1 MYKKTISLLLCI
13 FMLANAAA
21 ITASAAS
28 LPITETLETPLV
40 AAWCDE
46 ALNVDAS
53 SRVEQTPEEYL
64 FSLADD
70 ADTKEYILLKSVNAN
85 AGDGFF
91 VMTNGYTEGGAAYDT
106 NSYGATNSD
115 HKGTKTEQSLVYDPE
130 RDGSV
135 AQRLNADSYIEE
147 HFPLMKDYI
156 NTHTWYTEEGYG
168 LDSYKTDCK
177 ISLLSTTEYTVN
189 AGRIGYKPNGEA
201 KQWWLR
207 SPHKTA
213 KYYAMWE
220 FLPGGTINC
229 AWDVESTYI
238 NRVIRPCFYLN
249 EDFFKNVKL
258 DTSKMGDEVKRAM
271 RESISYSDAQSLY
284 SNLELI
290 SIGYELDETLETP
303 LVAAWCDDALNV
315 DASARVAETPD
326 EYLFS
331 TADDADTKEYILLN
345 SVNANAGDGFFIM
358 TNGYTEAGVAYDS
371 TPYGTTSSDH
381 KGTKTAQSLIYDVDR
396 NGSIAQRLNADSYI
410 EEHFPLMK
418 DYINT
423 HTWYTEQGYG
433 LVSYKTDCK
442 ISLLSTTEYKMNA
455 GRIGYKPNGEE
466 MQWWLRSPHKTVKD
480 YAMWEFLPR
489 GTINCTWDMGSTYS
503 NRVVRPCFYLNEDFF
518 KNVKLDTSKMGD
530 EVKRAIR
537 ENVSFSEAQNLYSTV
552 ELISIGYGTDENL
565 ETPLIAGWSD
575 DALNI
580 DVSARKAQTPEE
592 YLFSAADDTDT
603 KEYILLKNVNAKEN
617 DGFFVMTNGYTENGI
632 PYDTNSYGTTS
643 SDHKGT
649 KTAQSVVYA
658 PDRAGSI
665 AQMLNSEEYISEH
678 FPLMKDYINTHTWYT
693 EQGYELASYKTNC
706 KISLLS
712 LTEYKVN
719 YDRIGYKPNGE
730 EKQWWLRSPHTT
742 VKDYAIW
749 EFLPKGTINCTWDMG
764 STYSNRVV
772 RPCFYL
778 NEDFFKNV
786 KLNTAAMGS
795 EVKKAIRET
804 MTVEEARNLYS
815 NVEVAD
821 LGYDIHAVGFDNA
834 RLSKNGNIL
843 RFDAFVSNNRR
854 DMQSFVLVAAIYKN
868 GELAKVQREYEL
880 LPCENRRVAGI
891 EVDMSEFASLANIKI
906 KVFALSAADMITPV
920 SSVIMEGDIN
930 TLLNTAP
937 EGYEKTEIIIPE
949 AYKNIYNRDNSY
961 FDVSIIYAGNGS
973 KTYTVSYSFDN
984 WKTQTDEKITASY
997 ITNLKKRIKITAP
1010 PLGESNLKIKVSAED
1025 GVKADKECTVSVI
1038 RFYEE
1043 KPLDKYYNVAT
1054 GQPFDW
1060 YTYPK
1065 EHVALLKK
1073 LGFTS
1078 LRSTPSW
1085 NVVEREK
1092 GTLAIAD
1099 GSNTANN
1106 IETYAENGVNISTLT
1121 VGYGNK
1127 YYTDNTITSRLDMQ
1141 PPTEKNQIDAFVNY
1155 ASNVPSLLK
1164 TKDGKALSFKRYE
1177 IWNEPNLYTYWGYEE
1192 GSVPD
1197 PIQYI
1202 YLFNHTSARIKQSNP
1217 DTAVSAGAFA
1227 RGADGTYNFNQN
1239 YLDKMYDLG
1248 LLKYADEYSF
1258 HPYLYPKN
1266 PDTGFRSDG
1275 MYASYVKTYVE
1286 NVSESYLASRKK
1298 HGGWIEAGISEVG
1311 WTTFIDANNA
1321 NKNGYG
1327 EYGRYGTSEDDQA
1340 IYTVKALVYNNY
1352 LGISHTDIFTAY
1364 DRGSD
1369 KNDSEHNFGFIR
1381 NDYSLKPAVYALSQ
1395 YNNTCS
1401 SAQYLGRV
1409 ELAEDVYGYVYQSLT
1424 KPFMIVWKKMMNVN
1438 TGTPY
1443 QYTLPSGAR
1452 AEDMFGNAI
1461 DGTVINIG
1469 TEPVYIYD
1477 IPLTLVKDAFDDLSV
1492 DAFKNFSAY
1501 STYKAK
1507 LDSYIALNTM
1517 PTAEKQLEMLN
1528 DLYVFGRAVIAE
1540 KKSNPSIMD
1549 NNDFMYALFE
1559 VYEAS
1564 KRMASAYAMYD
1575 AEYPTSDADVSSAN
1589 SAILAKKDN
1598 QAETSL
1604 LFTDAIMRYAKR
1616 HSKTANEVR
1625 QLESFT
1631 GKTGFTA
1638 MNDYLAKNLC
1648 SWAMDIMATET
1659 VDISR
1664 ALLPYAKS
1672 KIETNANE
1680 SYTLNFTLDSML
1692 TIPFES
1698 LAYIADGNGV
1708 ARSAKTALNVDANS
1722 SASVDLTGNSVSTA
1736 GEYTYYIAVENNGK
1750 VTIKQPFTLTVK

>member
-1 MYKKTISLLLCI
+1 M
-13 FMLANAAA
+13 AAA
-21 ITASAAS
+21 VSYPAAAAHM
-28 LPITETLETPLV
+28 PI
-40 AAWCDE
+40 
-46 ALNVDAS
+46 
-53 SRVEQTPEEYL
+53 
-64 FSLADD
+64 
-70 ADTKEYILLKSVNAN
+70 
-85 AGDGFF
+85 
-91 VMTNGYTEGGAAYDT
+91 
-106 NSYGATNSD
+106 
-115 HKGTKTEQSLVYDPE
+115 
-130 RDGSV
+130 
-135 AQRLNADSYIEE
+135 
-147 HFPLMKDYI
+147 
-156 NTHTWYTEEGYG
+156 
-168 LDSYKTDCK
+168 
-177 ISLLSTTEYTVN
+177 
-189 AGRIGYKPNGEA
+189 
-201 KQWWLR
+201 
-207 SPHKTA
+207 
-213 KYYAMWE
+213 
-220 FLPGGTINC
+220 
-229 AWDVESTYI
+229 
-238 NRVIRPCFYLN
+238 
-249 EDFFKNVKL
+249 
-258 DTSKMGDEVKRAM
+258 
-271 RESISYSDAQSLY
+271 
-284 SNLELI
+284 
-290 SIGYELDETLETP
+290 DETLETNLANP
-303 LVAAWCDDALNV
+303 YNDTSLGVASSDRLAN
-315 DASARVAETPD
+315 TPD
-326 EYLFS
+326 EYTFS
-331 TADDADTKEYILLN
+331 ADNGDTK
-345 SVNANAGDGFFIM
+345 
-358 TNGYTEAGVAYDS
+358 
-371 TPYGTTSSDH
+371 
-381 KGTKTAQSLIYDVDR
+381 K
-396 NGSIAQRLNADSYI
+396 
-410 EEHFPLMK
+410 
-418 DYINT
+418 
-423 HTWYTEQGYG
+423 
-433 LVSYKTDCK
+433 
-442 ISLLSTTEYKMNA
+442 
-455 GRIGYKPNGEE
+455 
-466 MQWWLRSPHKTVKD
+466 
-480 YAMWEFLPR
+480 
-489 GTINCTWDMGSTYS
+489 
-503 NRVVRPCFYLNEDFF
+503 
-518 KNVKLDTSKMGD
+518 
-530 EVKRAIR
+530 
-537 ENVSFSEAQNLYSTV
+537 
-552 ELISIGYGTDENL
+552 
-565 ETPLIAGWSD
+565 
-575 DALNI
+575 
-580 DVSARKAQTPEE
+580 
-592 YLFSAADDTDT
+592 
-603 KEYILLKNVNAKEN
+603 YILLKNVNASEN
-617 DGFFVMTNGYTENGI
+617 DGFFVMTEGYTENGAAYSSI
-632 PYDTNSYGTTS
+632 PYGLSS
-643 SDHKGT
+643 SDRKGS
-649 KTAQSVVYA
+649 KTAQSVVFD
-658 PDRAGSI
+658 PDIKDTLAEK
-665 AQMLNSEEYISEH
+665 LNSDEYILQN
-678 FPLMKDYINTHTWYT
+678 FPLMKPYIQNHTWYT
-693 EQGYELASYKTNC
+693 EKGYDIEPYKTTC
-706 KISLLS
+706 KISLLA
-712 LTEYKVN
+712 LTEYKAN
-719 YDRIGYKPNGE
+719 FDRIGYMPNGE
-730 EKQWWLRSPHTT
+730 SMQWWTRSPHRTADNYS
-742 VKDYAIW
+742 VW
-749 EFLPKGTINCTWDMG
+749 EFLPKGVISSQFDLN
-764 STYSNRVV
+764 SAYSKRVV
-772 RPCFYL
+772 RPCFYVS
-778 NEDFFKNV
+778 EDFFKNV
-786 KLNTAAMGS
+786 RLDTRTMGG
-795 EVKKAIRET
+795 EVKKVISK
-804 MTVEEARNLYS
+804 TVSYEDAAKIYS
-815 NVEVAD
+815 NVELAEI
-821 LGYDIHAVGFDNA
+821 GYDVHKVGFKSG
-834 RLSKNGNIL
+834 RLEKIGEKLIFKS
-843 RFDAFVSNNRR
+843 FASNHQRE
-854 DMQSFVLVAAIYKN
+854 DQTFTLIASVYKN
-868 GELAKVQREYEL
+868 GGL
-880 LPCENRRVAGI
+880 AGI
-891 EVDMSEFASLANIKI
+891 NQTDYTLSSAENNRVVSVSVDTSALAG
-906 KVFALSAADMITPV
+906 ALSAEIKIFALLDLKTLIPV
-920 SSVIMEGDIN
+920 SSIVVDGGIDK
-930 TLLNTAP
+930 LLQMKTD
-937 EGYEKTEIIIPE
+937 EYEKTEIIFPKT
-949 AYKNIYNRDNSY
+949 YQNVFNQSGLY
-961 FDVSIIYAGNGS
+961 FDVSVVYAGNAL
-973 KTYTVSYSFDN
+973 KEYTVSYTFDD

-1078 LRSTPSW
+1078 LRSTPAW

-1127 YYTDNTITSRLDMQ
+1127 YYTDNTITSRPDMQ

-1409 ELAEDVYGYVYQSLT
+1409 ELAEEVYGYVYQSLT

-1443 QYTLPSGAR
+1443 QYTLPSGAY

-1461 DGTVINIG
+1461 DDANVSIG
-1469 TEPVYIYD
+1469 TEPVYICD

-1492 DAFKNFSAY
+1492 DAFKNFSSY

-1528 DLYVFGRAVIAE
+1528 DLYAFGRAVIAE

-1616 HSKTANEVR
+1616 HNKTANEVR

-1698 LAYIADGNGV
+1698 FAYIADGNGV

-1722 SASVDLTGNSVSTA
+1722 SASIDLTGNSVSTA

>member
-1 MYKKTISLLLCI
+1 MYKKIISLILCT

-53 SRVEQTPEEYL
+53 ARVEQTPEEYL

-271 RESISYSDAQSLY
+271 REAVSYSEAQSLY

-345 SVNANAGDGFFIM
+345 SVNANADDGFFIM
-358 TNGYTEAGVAYDS
+358 TNGYTEAGVAYDATS
-371 TPYGTTSSDH
+371 YGTTSSDH
-381 KGTKTAQSLIYDVDR
+381 KGTKTAQSLIYDVER

-418 DYINT
+418 DYINM

-489 GTINCTWDMGSTYS
+489 GTINCAWDIDSTYIR
-503 NRVVRPCFYLNEDFF
+503 RVVRPCFYINEDFF

-537 ENVSFSEAQNLYSTV
+537 ETVSFSEAQNLYSTV

-565 ETPLIAGWSD
+565 ETPLIVGWSD

-592 YLFSAADDTDT
+592 YLFTTEDDADT

-632 PYDTNSYGTTS
+632 PYDINSYGTTS

-658 PDRAGSI
+658 PDRAGSV
-665 AQMLNSEEYISEH
+665 AQRLNSEEYITEH

-693 EQGYELASYKTNC
+693 EQGYELASYKTDC

-712 LTEYKVN
+712 VTEYAVN
-719 YDRIGYKPNGE
+719 YDRIGCKPNGE

-749 EFLPKGTINCTWDMG
+749 EFLPRGTINCAWDMG

-772 RPCFYL
+772 RPCFYI

-786 KLNTAAMGS
+786 KLNTSTMGS

-804 MTVEEARNLYS
+804 LSLEEARNLYS
-815 NVEVAD
+815 NVEIAD
-821 LGYDIHAVGFDNA
+821 LGYDIHAVGFDNV

-854 DMQSFVLVAAIYKN
+854 DTQSFVLVAAIYKN

-891 EVDMSEFASLANIKI
+891 EVDMSEFANLADMKI

-930 TLLNTAP
+930 TLLSTAP

-984 WKTQTDEKITASY
+984 WETQNDETVEVPY
-997 ITNLKKRIKITAP
+997 IVNTKKRIVIDNAPNGENVLNVKVTA
-1010 PLGESNLKIKVSAED
+1010 SD
-1025 GVKADKECTVSVI
+1025 GVKASKDAPYSVI
-1038 RFYEE
+1038 KFYTE
-1043 KPLDKYYNVAT
+1043 KPLDKFYNVST
-1054 GQPFDW
+1054 GHPLDW
-1060 YTYPK
+1060 FTSPK
-1065 EHVALLKK
+1065 DYISLLRN
-1073 LGFTS
+1073 LGFTD
-1078 LRSTPSW
+1078 LRTTPSW

-1099 GSNTANN
+1099 GSNTAKN
-1106 IETYAENGVNISTLT
+1106 IETYAENGINVSTLT

-1127 YYTDNTITSRLDMQ
+1127 YYTDNTTTSRPDMQ
-1141 PPTEKNQIDAFVNY
+1141 PPITKEQIDAFANY
-1155 ASNVPSLLK
+1155 TVNVPSLLK
-1164 TKDGKALSFKRYE
+1164 TKDGKALTFKRYE
-1177 IWNEPNLYTYWGYEE
+1177 IWNEPNLYTFWGYEE

-1202 YLFNHTSARIKQSNP
+1202 YLLNHTAAKIKKDNP
-1217 DTAVSAGAFA
+1217 DTVVTAGGLA
-1227 RGADGTYNFNQN
+1227 RGDDGKDNFNQN
-1239 YLDKMYDLG
+1239 YFDKMYDLG
-1248 LLKYADEYSF
+1248 MLKYADEYSF
-1258 HPYLYPKN
+1258 HPYMYPKN
-1266 PDTGFRSDG
+1266 PDTGYRSDG
-1275 MYASYVKTYVE
+1275 VYASYNVNYVD
-1286 NVSESYLASRKK
+1286 NLRQNYLASAKN
-1298 HGGWIEAGISEVG
+1298 HGGWIDAVITEVG
-1311 WTTFIDANNA
+1311 WSTYIDKNNA
-1321 NKNGYG
+1321 NKGQYG
-1327 EYGRYGTSEDDQA
+1327 EYGRYGTSEEDQA
-1340 IYTVKALVYNNY
+1340 IYTVKALVYNDY
-1352 LGISHTDIFTAY
+1352 LGVIHTDVFTAY
-1364 DRGSD
+1364 DRGTD
-1369 KNDSEHNFGFIR
+1369 KNYVEHNFGFIR
-1381 NDYSLKPAVYALSQ
+1381 YDYSLKPSAYALSQ

-1438 TGTPY
+1438 TGTTY

-1461 DGTVINIG
+1461 DGAVVNIG

-1477 IPLTLVKDAFDDLSV
+1477 IPLTLVKDAFDDLSL
-1492 DAFKNFSAY
+1492 DAFENFSAY
-1501 STYKAK
+1501 GTYKAK

-1517 PTAEKQLEMLN
+1517 PTAEKQLEMLD
-1528 DLYVFGRAVIAE
+1528 DLYAFGRAVIAE
-1540 KKSNPSIMD
+1540 KASNPSIMN

-1559 VYEAS
+1559 VYES
-1564 KRMASAYAMYD
+1564 TKRMAAAYAMYD
-1575 AEYPTSDADVSSAN
+1575 AEYTASDADVSSAN

-1616 HSKTANEVR
+1616 HNKTANEVR
-1625 QLESFT
+1625 QAESFT

-1648 SWAMDIMATET
+1648 AWAMDIMATET

-1680 SYTLNFTLDSML
+1680 NYTLNFTLDSML

-1698 LAYIADGNGV
+1698 LAYIADGNGA
-1708 ARSAKTALNVDANS
+1708 ARGVKTALNVDANS

-1750 VTIKQPFTLTVK
+1750 VIIKQPFTLTVK